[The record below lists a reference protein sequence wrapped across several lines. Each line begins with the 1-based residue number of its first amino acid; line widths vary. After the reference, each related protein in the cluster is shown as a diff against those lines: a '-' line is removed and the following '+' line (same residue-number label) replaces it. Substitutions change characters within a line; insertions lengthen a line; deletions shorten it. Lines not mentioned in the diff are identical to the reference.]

1 MAANIQDIHEIFLGT
16 IKIIPYHNRRCPKAK
31 TSSRPLVR
39 ITEYLSRLGQHCR
52 PLTIIYFFHLY
63 FSASGRHVES
73 KFKPLPEMP
82 PSQTVVFLKVGGLKI
97 LHDRI
102 VDEHDNAGSFT
113 PSKIC
118 SFLKTANGPVV
129 SNDSCMRLDLLP
141 MAVSVRIDKIKVG
154 LTANGALRALLRALW
169 GGALQGRPRQ
179 NRFLKCQRR
188 IS

>member
-1 MAANIQDIHEIFLGT
+1 M
-16 IKIIPYHNRRCPKAK
+16 
-31 TSSRPLVR
+31 
-39 ITEYLSRLGQHCR
+39 
-52 PLTIIYFFHLY
+52 
-63 FSASGRHVES
+63 ES

-82 PSQTVVFLKVGGLKI
+82 LSHTVVFLKVGGLKI
-97 LHDRI
+97 LHD
-102 VDEHDNAGSFT
+102 DNAGSFT

-118 SFLKTANGPVV
+118 SFLKTADGPVV

-141 MAVSVRIDKIKVG
+141 RAVSVRIEKIKVG
-154 LTANGALRALLRALW
+154 LTAKGALRALLRALW